1 MSHKIKAI
9 IPKGLKPL
17 ITALPSIFDLKSVD
31 SKCKMLEKYFEE
43 REMPDHEFETIF
55 NKWAKDKP
63 KDNDPHKI
71 AKRVFDI
78 IKDEMFVNS

>member
-1 MSHKIKAI
+1 MSHKIKAT

-17 ITALPSIFDLKSVD
+17 IRNLPLIFDTDSVRL
-31 SKCKMLEKYFEE
+31 KCKSLESYFSEN
-43 REMPDHEFETIF
+43 EMPDDVFEDIF

-63 KDNDPHKI
+63 EDNDPHKI